1 MSFEDKRKALEN
13 HCINNGKMGKDEMD
27 AEIAR
32 MAGMC
37 PPATATEKGLT
48 TDVDKAYEV
57 LMIMEGNQAAP
68 ASPAQTQAAGVSQ
81 PVAGATAAEMAAVHA
96 NVMTNFEEKLAIGS
110 NSQIVKYLLSR
121 PAPDSYIPEGT
132 TGVIDQTKWMESI
145 EKKISSGDYTVV
157 DDYQDPKTMEMV
169 PSKTN
174 YETLK
179 NAAANGTPVNVY
191 RGKLG
196 TRPQG
201 YVIRVGS
208 ATSTGAKEET
218 FTREMAMQFLTWKCN
233 GFLGAPGQATIR
245 LKSIQSKANKAIPG
259 QATQSKTVMTD
270 YNKQALIGSGGFDT
284 LRVAGTE
291 AKDMTLKSE
300 LFFKVI
306 DNTKTT
312 KKATHPQR
320 IVRASVKASV
330 PVLVL
335 QQQYDE
341 LFGKSKADGSIP
353 PTSPEEQAKMAK
365 VLVNAK
371 MQILNDPEKANV
383 LMLTKEYKED
393 IAAVKNAL
401 QGQAPSNAAAF

>member
-121 PAPDSYIPEGT
+121 PAPESYIPAGT

-259 QATQSKTVMTD
+259 PRYTVQDCYDRLQQA
-270 YNKQALIGSGGFDT
+270 GSD
-284 LRVAGTE
+284 RVRWIRYSACGRYRGE
-291 AKDMTLKSE
+291 GYDSE
-300 LFFKVI
+300 
-306 DNTKTT
+306 
-312 KKATHPQR
+312 
-320 IVRASVKASV
+320 VRA
-330 PVLVL
+330 VL
-335 QQQYDE
+335 QGHRQYQDHQE
-341 LFGKSKADGSIP
+341 GYA
-353 PTSPEEQAKMAK
+353 SPENRACFRESFRACAGS
-365 VLVNAK
+365 A
-371 MQILNDPEKANV
+371 
-383 LMLTKEYKED
+383 
-393 IAAVKNAL
+393 AAVRRAVRQV
-401 QGQAPSNAAAF
+401 QGRRLHPAYISRRAG

>member
-1 MSFEDKRKALEN
+1 MTVEEKRKALEN
-13 HCINNGKMGKDEMD
+13 HCINNGKMTKELIDE
-27 AEIAR
+27 EIKN
-32 MAGMC
+32 MANMC
-37 PPATATEKGLT
+37 PTATATEKGLV
-48 TDVDKAYEV
+48 DEVDKAYEV
-57 LMIMEGNQAAP
+57 LMIMEGNQGAP
-68 ASPAQTQAAGVSQ
+68 ASPTITQSAGVSQ
-81 PVAGATAAEMAAVHA
+81 PVSGATAAEMAAVHA

-110 NSQIVKYLLSR
+110 NSAIVKYLLSR
-121 PAPDSYIPEGT
+121 PAPDAYIPNGT
-132 TGVIDQTKWMESI
+132 TGVIDQGKWQESI
-145 EKKISSGDYTVV
+145 EKKIASGDYTVM
-157 DDYQDPKTMEMV
+157 DDYQDPKTGEMV
-169 PSKTN
+169 LSKTN

-201 YVIRVGS
+201 YIIRVGS
-208 ATSTGAKEET
+208 ANSAGAKEDT

-233 GFLGAPGQATIR
+233 GFLGGAGQATIR
-245 LKSIQSKANKAIPG
+245 LKSIQSKADKAIPG
-259 QATQSKTVMTD
+259 QATQAKTVMTD
-270 YNKQALIGSGGFDT
+270 YNKQVLLTAGGYDT
-284 LRVAGTE
+284 LRIASSEV
-291 AKDMTLKSE
+291 KDMTLKSE

-312 KKATHPQR
+312 KKATHPSR

-335 QQQYDE
+335 QAQYEE

-383 LMLTKEYKED
+383 LLLTKDYKDD